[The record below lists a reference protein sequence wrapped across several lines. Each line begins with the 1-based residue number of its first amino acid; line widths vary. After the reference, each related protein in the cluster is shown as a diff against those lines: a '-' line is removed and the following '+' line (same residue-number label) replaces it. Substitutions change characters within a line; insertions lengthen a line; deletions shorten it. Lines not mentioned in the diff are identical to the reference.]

1 MTFARDRTKGKSRRG
16 NLKRDLSNAAYIII
30 KTKKRNWRERG
41 RGLRMEIT
49 RLGAR
54 NAARFHTSGP
64 GEGLH
69 GLDSHSG
76 VSVASVVNVHE
87 CRPRVL
93 TVHTRIPGSLSFT
106 PLSPAV
112 FLAIL
117 VRDRACTPRQN
128 FLPLHHS
135 VGQQHS
141 EDGGKIGPRVEPG
154 QQRGG
159 GGGGGRPIPS
169 TFGIRFDH
177 RPRRKFPLLSRS
189 YREDRASRTTV
200 PIFSVTPLTRV
211 EHAYPFFFF
220 FFAKKVP
227 KVKNFYYFFNI
238 SLSFLFSSSREGKA
252 SRGRGESVA
261 TKKKKKKKKK
271 NKSRSHHS

>member
-1 MTFARDRTKGKSRRG
+1 
-16 NLKRDLSNAAYIII
+16 
-30 KTKKRNWRERG
+30 
-41 RGLRMEIT
+41 MEIT

-159 GGGGGRPIPS
+159 GGGGGGRPIPS

-211 EHAYPFFFF
+211 ERAYPFFFF

-227 KVKNFYYFFNI
+227 KVKNFYYFSSI
-238 SLSFLFSSSREGKA
+238 SLSFLSSPRRVEGGEKAWQRKRRRRRRKKTSHGHTTRRESPRMPGTVFFPCPPLHVLPERT
-252 SRGRGESVA
+252 RGR
-261 TKKKKKKKKK
+261 
-271 NKSRSHHS
+271 